1 MNSTSADRRAMKI
14 GIVGFGRMAEL
25 CHLPGLRGA
34 GWEVA
39 AVLDVTP
46 ARREAAKTLGVPHVA
61 ADLGEFAA
69 CSLDAAL
76 VAPHSSVR
84 WSVIEPLIARGI
96 HLLIEKPLATT
107 ADEARRICEASERAG
122 VLCSVFH
129 NRRWDAD
136 FLRVKTIVESG
147 FIGKVLR
154 VENRL
159 FEAEPATRFG
169 AAEFNQ
175 SWRVT
180 AALGGGSML
189 DWGPH
194 LLDQVLTLMSDAGP
208 VVSVNAEVRRVRHG
222 DADDHFMI
230 DLRFGNGAA
239 ALVGKSDICP
249 IGPRHKWLVI
259 GERGSL
265 VDDWKSLMARNI
277 EGVERRSRAA
287 PRAADLHRNF
297 LEAVRDGKPLHVTA
311 RQSLRTVEIFN
322 AARRSAVDGA
332 SIAMRL

>member
-1 MNSTSADRRAMKI
+1 MKRSGVGQRAMKI

-25 CHLPGLRGA
+25 CHLPGLRAA

-46 ARREAAKTLGVPHVA
+46 ARRDAAKTLGVPHVTT
-61 ADLGEFAA
+61 DLGEFAA

-107 ADEARRICEASERAG
+107 AEEARRICEASESAG

-136 FLRVKTIVESG
+136 FLRVKAIVESG
-147 FIGKVLR
+147 FVGQVLR

-194 LLDQVLTLMSDAGP
+194 LLDQVLTLLSDAGP
-208 VVSVNAEVRRVRHG
+208 VVSVNAEVRCVRHG

-230 DLRFGNGAA
+230 DLRFESGAA

-249 IGPRHKWLVI
+249 IGPRHKWLVV
-259 GERGSL
+259 GERGS
-265 VDDWKSLMARNI
+265 VVGDWKSLTARNV

-297 LEAVRDGKPLHVTA
+297 LEAVRDGKPLLVAA
-311 RQSLRTVEIFN
+311 RQSLRTVEIFD
-322 AARRSAVDGA
+322 AARQSAVDGS

>member
-1 MNSTSADRRAMKI
+1 MKQKNGWGRSMRI

-25 CHLPGLRGA
+25 CHLPGLRQA

-39 AVLDVTP
+39 AVVDVTA
-46 ARREAAKTLGVPHVA
+46 ARRQAAQAAGVPIVCDRIEA
-61 ADLGEFAA
+61 LIDAGIG
-69 CSLDAAL
+69 AAL
-76 VAPHSSVR
+76 IAPHSSVR
-84 WSVIEPLIARGI
+84 WSVIEPLIARGV

-107 ADEARRICEASERAG
+107 VDEARRICEACERAD

-136 FLRVKTIVESG
+136 FLRVRKILESG
-147 FIGKVLR
+147 FIGQVLR
-154 VENRL
+154 MENRL

-175 SWRVT
+175 AWRVT
-180 AALGGGSML
+180 AGMGGGSML

-194 LLDQVLTLMSDAGP
+194 LIDQVLTLMHGAGP
-208 VVSVNAEVRRVRHG
+208 VVSVNAEARSVRHG

-230 DLRFGNGAA
+230 DLRFENGAA

-249 IGPRHKWLVI
+249 IGPKHKWLVV

-265 VDDWKSLMARNI
+265 VGDWKSLRARNV
-277 EGVERRSRAA
+277 EGVETKSRAA
-287 PRAADLHRNF
+287 PRPADLHRNF
-297 LEAVRDGKPLHVTA
+297 LEAVRDGKPLLVTA
-311 RQSLRTVEIFN
+311 RQSLRTVEIFD
-322 AARRSAVDGA
+322 AARQSAARGVA
-332 SIAMRL
+332 ISTRI

>member
-1 MNSTSADRRAMKI
+1 MNANRSEPAPMKI
-14 GIVGFGRMAEL
+14 GIVGFGRMAEV
-25 CHLPGLRGA
+25 CHVPGLRGA
-34 GWEVA
+34 GWDIA
-39 AVLDVTP
+39 AALDVTP
-46 ARREAAKTLGVPHVA
+46 ARREAARALGIAVVCERIEELA
-61 ADLGEFAA
+61 QAGIA
-69 CSLDAAL
+69 AAL

-84 WSVIEPLIARGI
+84 WSVIEPLVARGI

-107 ADEARRICEASERAG
+107 ADEARRICEACERAG

-136 FLRVKTIVESG
+136 FLRVRKVVESG
-147 FIGKVLR
+147 FIGGVLR

-175 SWRVT
+175 CWRVT
-180 AALGGGSML
+180 AGMGGGSML

-194 LLDQVLTLMSDAGP
+194 LLDQVLTLMHAAGP
-208 VVSVNAEVRRVRHG
+208 VVSVNAEVRCVRHG

-249 IGPRHKWLVI
+249 IGPRHKWLVV

-265 VDDWKSLMARNI
+265 VGDWKSLNARNI
-277 EGVERRSRAA
+277 EGVEKTSRAA
-287 PRAADLHRNF
+287 PRPADLHRNF
-297 LEAVRDGKPLHVTA
+297 LEAVRDGKPLLVTA
-311 RQSLRTVEIFN
+311 RQSLRTVEIFDS
-322 AARRSAVDGA
+322 ARQSALWGESVRVR
-332 SIAMRL
+332 I